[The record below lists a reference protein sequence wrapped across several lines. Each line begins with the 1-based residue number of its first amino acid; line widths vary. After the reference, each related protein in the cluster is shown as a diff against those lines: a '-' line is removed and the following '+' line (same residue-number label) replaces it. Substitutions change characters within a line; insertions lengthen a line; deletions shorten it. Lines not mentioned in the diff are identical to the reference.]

1 MRKILILFIVI
12 CINVLSASAAKFP
25 SDVSKYIKK
34 DFPKAEIRFDGLVII
49 GNTLYL
55 PLFPA
60 KVVTPQTLAIKKT
73 APANKTLKNL
83 PDIVVFNN
91 DFALLRVIEGK
102 DGKRTVLY
110 QDNPFLE
117 VKSGLLPQD
126 LLVPKGLVIPENIR
140 TIIGGLKIATAQ
152 DKSLKVKS
160 ELKNEKSTNTTVK
173 NDLVASVAQLKDKN
187 LYLISC
193 KSKNIHVMPTNR
205 TYPEYALSMKSIP
218 SDLKVYK
225 DKFLLVTQYNIPEL
239 DVISL
244 ADEAVIKK
252 FDFDAQG
259 EKIIID
265 YKNNIAYVATPES
278 SSIYVIDLNTMYLKQ
293 KIQVNGVCE
302 KMYLTADCT
311 KIIYVDKNTSDVWSV
326 ELNKGY
332 AIKEVGIFPNVSAIA
347 YADNKIYLSSRTKNR
362 VAVIDYA
369 TLSEL
374 EEIDVAKKPTD
385 MLVYGHYLYIL
396 SAQDNVLQVLNTQ
409 TDEIIS
415 KIKLNSKLFTT
426 RITKVPNAPLALL
439 TSAVA
444 GKYYV
449 VNLDKRQVIKTMQI
463 DVPVSE
469 VVVAGKVK
477 R

>member
-1 MRKILILFIVI
+1 M
-12 CINVLSASAAKFP
+12 
-25 SDVSKYIKK
+25 
-34 DFPKAEIRFDGLVII
+34 
-49 GNTLYL
+49 
-55 PLFPA
+55 
-60 KVVTPQTLAIKKT
+60 
-73 APANKTLKNL
+73 
-83 PDIVVFNN
+83 
-91 DFALLRVIEGK
+91 
-102 DGKRTVLY
+102 
-110 QDNPFLE
+110 
-117 VKSGLLPQD
+117 
-126 LLVPKGLVIPENIR
+126 
-140 TIIGGLKIATAQ
+140 
-152 DKSLKVKS
+152 
-160 ELKNEKSTNTTVK
+160 
-173 NDLVASVAQLKDKN
+173 
-187 LYLISC
+187 
-193 KSKNIHVMPTNR
+193 
-205 TYPEYALSMKSIP
+205 
-218 SDLKVYK
+218 
-225 DKFLLVTQYNIPEL
+225 
-239 DVISL
+239 
-244 ADEAVIKK
+244 
-252 FDFDAQG
+252 
-259 EKIIID
+259 
-265 YKNNIAYVATPES
+265 
-278 SSIYVIDLNTMYLKQ
+278 
-293 KIQVNGVCE
+293 
-302 KMYLTADCT
+302 
-311 KIIYVDKNTSDVWSV
+311 
-326 ELNKGY
+326 
-332 AIKEVGIFPNVSAIA
+332 GIFPNVSAIA